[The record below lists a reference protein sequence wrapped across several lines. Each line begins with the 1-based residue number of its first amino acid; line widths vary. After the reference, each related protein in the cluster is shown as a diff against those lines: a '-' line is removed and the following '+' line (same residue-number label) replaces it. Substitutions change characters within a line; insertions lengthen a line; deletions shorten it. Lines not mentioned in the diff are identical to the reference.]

1 MTGRILLAAP
11 HSGSGKTLLT
21 CALLRALQRRGVP
34 AATFKCGPDYIDPL
48 FHRQVL
54 GLPGDNLDLFLG
66 GEGAVRRA
74 LAAAWG
80 RFAILEGVMG
90 YYDGI
95 GGGARGSSYD
105 IARRTGTPTVLV
117 LRPQG
122 ACLTLAAQ
130 VKGLQSL
137 RPGADIRAVLLT
149 ECRPSYAAR
158 LAAVL
163 EEECTLPVLGSLP
176 PLTAARLP
184 ARHLGLLPPGEIADW
199 QQRLDTLAAA
209 LEPTLRWDLLE
220 EIGAAAP
227 VLPEAE
233 PPLPEGDGPVIAV
246 ARDTAFCFLYE
257 ENLRQLRRSGAR
269 VRFFSPLCDPA
280 LPAGTA
286 GLYLPGGY
294 PELYGEQLEQNG
306 RLRFALRRAIR
317 AGLPT
322 VAEGGGYLYLQDTL
336 AGPDGVSHAMVGVLP
351 GHARRREERPPFGYV
366 TLTGE
371 EDSLLLRAGE
381 GVPAHSFHRWEVA
394 LARADLTAAPAAGG
408 PSYRCAVTGPTLY
421 AAFPQLYFGGDI
433 PLAARLVQAAA
444 RYEEGAHEE

>member
-1 MTGRILLAAP
+1 M
-11 HSGSGKTLLT
+11 
-21 CALLRALQRRGVP
+21 
-34 AATFKCGPDYIDPL
+34 
-48 FHRQVL
+48 L

-74 LAAAWG
+74 LAAARG

-233 PPLPEGDGPVIAV
+233 PPLPEGDGAG
-246 ARDTAFCFLYE
+246 D
-257 ENLRQLRRSGAR
+257 RRGA
-269 VRFFSPLCDPA
+269 
-280 LPAGTA
+280 
-286 GLYLPGGY
+286 GY
-294 PELYGEQLEQNG
+294 G
-306 RLRFALRRAIR
+306 
-317 AGLPT
+317 
-322 VAEGGGYLYLQDTL
+322 
-336 AGPDGVSHAMVGVLP
+336 
-351 GHARRREERPPFGYV
+351 
-366 TLTGE
+366 
-371 EDSLLLRAGE
+371 LLL
-381 GVPAHSFHRWEVA
+381 S
-394 LARADLTAAPAAGG
+394 L
-408 PSYRCAVTGPTLY
+408 
-421 AAFPQLYFGGDI
+421 
-433 PLAARLVQAAA
+433 
-444 RYEEGAHEE
+444 